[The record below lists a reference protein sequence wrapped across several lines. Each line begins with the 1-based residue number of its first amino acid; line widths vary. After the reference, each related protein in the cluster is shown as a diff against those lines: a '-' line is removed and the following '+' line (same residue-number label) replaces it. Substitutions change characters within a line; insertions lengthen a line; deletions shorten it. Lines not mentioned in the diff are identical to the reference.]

1 MIDLNNKE
9 YYYNR
14 ELSWLEFNTR
24 VLEEA
29 LDKSH
34 PLLERF
40 NFLAITAS
48 NMDEFFMVRVAGLVT
63 QEFSGSKKTD
73 PAGMTASDQI
83 KAISDKVHTIV
94 QRQYNCL
101 HRTLMPLLEENN
113 IEFLP
118 FGSLS
123 KEQKEYVKTYFNTTL
138 YPILTPMAIDNS
150 RPFPLLANKSL
161 NLIVELSGEHKEEKF
176 AVVQVPS
183 VVPRIVKLPSEDGKC
198 QLIFLEEIVRAY
210 INKLF
215 NANEVLSAYCF
226 RVTRDADL
234 EIDEEDSHDL
244 LIEIEDSIKQR
255 KWGAPVRLEVDKDI
269 CQDSF
274 DFLTEQLEIKEHEV
288 YMIPDVIDL
297 TVWFSLAGIVNRPDL
312 CNIPMPPVPVKE
324 FEDRDMFNVIKEK
337 DVLMHHP
344 YQSFDPVVNFVK
356 FAAKDSNVLAI
367 KQTLYRVS
375 SNSPIIKALIEA
387 AENGKQVTVL
397 VELKAR
403 FDEENN
409 INWAKKLEKAGCH
422 VIYGL
427 VGLKTHCKLCLVVRR
442 EEDGIVRYC
451 HLGTGNYNDKTAKL
465 YTDMGL
471 FTCKETIGSDVS
483 AIFNCLSGY
492 SKYPNWNKIAAA
504 PTDLREMFI
513 KNIEREEKNALE
525 GKPAKIIAKMNSLVD
540 TGIIKALYRAS
551 MAGVKIELIVR
562 GICCLKTGIPT
573 VSDNITVRSIVG
585 RFLEH
590 SRIYYFENNGIPK
603 IYLASAD
610 WMNRN
615 LDRRVEVAFPIEN
628 DDLKKKVMDI
638 IDITLRDNLKAKI
651 QQSDGSYKPVDK
663 RGAKELL
670 SSQMEFYRLAKKE
683 YMDFQKSKE
692 EEIFVPIKA
701 EDVKIND

>member
-1 MIDLNNKE
+1 MIDLNNKD

-14 ELSWLEFNTR
+14 ELSWLEFNIR

-29 LDKSH
+29 TEKVH

-48 NMDEFFMVRVAGLVT
+48 NMDEFFMVRVAGLIT
-63 QEFSGSKKTD
+63 QDFSGSKKTD
-73 PAGMTASDQI
+73 PSGMTAGEQVL
-83 KAISDKVHTIV
+83 AISDKVHGIV

-101 HRTLMPLLEENN
+101 NRILLPLLEENN
-113 IEFLP
+113 IKLLN
-118 FGSLS
+118 FGDLS
-123 KEQKEYVKTYFNTTL
+123 KDQRDYVKTYFNTTL

-161 NLIVELSGEHKEEKF
+161 NLIVELKGEEGEEKF
-176 AVVQVPS
+176 AVVQIPS
-183 VVPRIVKLPSEDGKC
+183 VVSRIVKLPCESGKTE
-198 QLIFLEEIVRAY
+198 LIFLEEIVTAY

-215 NANEVLSAYCF
+215 NGSKVISAYCF
-226 RVTRDADL
+226 RITRDADL

-244 LIEIEDSIKQR
+244 LSEIEDSIKQR

-269 CQDSF
+269 CQNSF
-274 DFLTEQLEIKEHEV
+274 DFLKEKLEIKEHEV
-288 YMIPDVIDL
+288 YMIPNVIDP
-297 TVWFSLAGIVNRPDL
+297 TVWFSLSSIVQRPEL
-312 CNIPMPPVPVKE
+312 CNEPMPPVPVPE
-324 FEDRDMFNVIKEK
+324 FEDRDMFEVIKEK

-344 YQSFDPVVNFVK
+344 YQSFEPVVNFVRN
-356 FAAKDSNVLAI
+356 AAKDPDVLAI

-442 EEDGIVRYC
+442 EEEGIVRYC

-492 SKYPNWNKIAAA
+492 AKYPAWNKIAAA
-504 PTDLREMFI
+504 PTDLREMFV
-513 KNIEREEKNALE
+513 KNIEREERNALE

-573 VSDNITVRSIVG
+573 VSENITVRSIVG

-590 SRIYYFENNGIPK
+590 SRIYYFENNGDPK

-628 DDLKKKVMDI
+628 EELKKKVTDI

-651 QQSDGSYKPVDK
+651 QQPDGTYKHIDK

-670 SSQMEFYRLAKKE
+670 SSQMEFYRLAKAE
-683 YMDFQKSKE
+683 YESFKKIKE
-692 EEIFVPIKA
+692 EEIFVPVKA
-701 EDVKIND
+701 EEVQ